1 MRRDLPALFHGRG
14 IVFIS
19 GIGMTLL
26 CASQLG
32 FGAAVLRPWIRGR
45 AGVRQ
50 SVAVPP
56 VGRAVNGLPAPSVVV
71 ARRIG
76 SLGDLVTLDSR
87 RRAIA
92 SFQPL
97 LSCSPAKLRSRDLPR
112 SGVTADRGHAPYRL
126 RRSVHTLLKV
136 SRCAV
141 LTQSRNSG
149 NNLQLSEK
157 SFRRSGIA
165 ISRLRSTPGN
175 GAKRRTPSRTITRP
189 HHFKLTPLG

>member
-1 MRRDLPALFHGRG
+1 MRRDLPALFHGGG

-19 GIGMTLL
+19 GIEMTLL

-45 AGVRQ
+45 VGVRHN
-50 SVAVPP
+50 VAVAFA
-56 VGRAVNGLPAPSVVV
+56 GRAVNGLSAPSVVV
-71 ARRIG
+71 ARWIG
-76 SLGDLVTLDSR
+76 SLGDLVTPDSR

-92 SFQPL
+92 SLQPL
-97 LSCSPAKLRSRDLPR
+97 LGCSPAKLRSRDLPG
-112 SGVTADRGHAPYRL
+112 SGATADRGLAPYRL
-126 RRSVHTLLKV
+126 HRSVPTLLKV
-136 SRCAV
+136 SCCAV

-175 GAKRRTPSRTITRP
+175 GAKRRTPGRTITRP